1 MSEMVYC
8 VALCW
13 LTGSRMADIHAL
25 FQGQQVQIWS
35 NSKKSWEH
43 GEVVQTWRGGP
54 GEGILVQVQY
64 GDPLRAKWL
73 DAALVAKCLRL
84 APLKLNKAALG
95 KSLLVQAMG
104 PGLGGEEVAES
115 GRRAE
120 RSC

>member
-1 MSEMVYC
+1 M
-8 VALCW
+8 L
-13 LTGSRMADIHAL
+13 GSREAHA
-25 FQGQQVQIWS
+25 
-35 NSKKSWEH
+35 
-43 GEVVQTWRGGP
+43 EVCRGKEKEEIKGS
-54 GEGILVQVQY
+54 GY
-64 GDPLRAKWL
+64 GDPAREKWL
-73 DAALVAKCLRL
+73 DAALVAKCVRL